1 MLRMT
6 PKDPVEPLKAC
17 MHPMFDLFFTST
29 P

>member
-6 PKDPVEPLKAC
+6 LEESVEPLKAC